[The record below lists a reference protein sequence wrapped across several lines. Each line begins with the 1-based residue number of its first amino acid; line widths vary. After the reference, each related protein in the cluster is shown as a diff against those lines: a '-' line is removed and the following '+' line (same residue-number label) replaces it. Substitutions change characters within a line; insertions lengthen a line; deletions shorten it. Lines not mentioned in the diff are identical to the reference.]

1 MSRSLDIL
9 SKEYLDWMC
18 NLACGDEYSKRLSYR
33 KLLSYL
39 HEKDFIYIIDL
50 DGNRAEDGENLR
62 SRFAD
67 EYEHKFHCDGRLIQ
81 EYLDDR
87 PCSVLEMMVA
97 LANRCEES
105 IMDNLDLG
113 NRTGQWF
120 WGMID
125 SLGLE
130 SMNDLNFDE
139 READDII
146 DRFLNR
152 EYDEDGKGSLFTI
165 KNCKYDLRTV
175 EIWAQMCWYLEDYI

>member
-9 SKEYLDWMC
+9 SKEYFDWMC
-18 NLACGDEYSKRLSYR
+18 NLACGEEYSKRLSYR

-39 HEKDFIYIIDL
+39 HEKEFTYVIDL
-50 DGNRAEDGENLR
+50 DGNRAEDGESLR
-62 SRFAD
+62 YNFAY
-67 EYEHKFHCDGRLIQ
+67 EYERKYHCDSRLIS
-81 EYLDDR
+81 EYLDDG
-87 PCSVLEMMVA
+87 PCSILEMMVA

-125 SLGLE
+125 SLGLT
-130 SMNDLNFDE
+130 SMNDASFNE
-139 READDII
+139 NAVNDILE
-146 DRFLNR
+146 RFLKR
-152 EYDEDGKGSLFTI
+152 EYTEDGEGGLFTI

-175 EIWAQMCWYLEDYI
+175 EIWEQMCWYLVDYE